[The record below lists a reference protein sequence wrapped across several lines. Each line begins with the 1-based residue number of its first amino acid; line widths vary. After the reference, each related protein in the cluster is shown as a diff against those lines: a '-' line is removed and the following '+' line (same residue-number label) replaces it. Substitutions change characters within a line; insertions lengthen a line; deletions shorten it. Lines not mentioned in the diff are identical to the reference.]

1 MLEKNMKKKKKDL
14 EETIG
19 LAGMTDLGDDLGFG
33 R

>member
-1 MLEKNMKKKKKDL
+1 MLEKNMKKKKDL

-19 LAGMTDLGDDLGFG
+19 LAGMTDLGDDLSFG